1 MKKTIRKLIY
11 KLLDHPRLTLFTL
24 GLVTVIFGSF
34 LKDLH
39 LEFSIE
45 QLFTQDDP
53 RIERFLQ
60 FRDEFSGVDNIL
72 FLIYESNDPFS
83 KENLDKNRHL
93 LQLLETIDGVE
104 SVTSL
109 TNLEL
114 FTEGGDY

>member
-1 MKKTIRKLIY
+1 MKKTIQKAIY
-11 KLLDHPRLTLFTL
+11 KLLDHPRLTLFIL
-24 GLVTVIFGSF
+24 ALVTVIFGSF
-34 LKDLH
+34 LKDLR

-53 RIERFLQ
+53 RVERFLQ
-60 FRDEFSGVDNIL
+60 FRDEFSGVDNII

-83 KENLDKNRHL
+83 KENLDKNR
-93 LQLLETIDGVE
+93 QLIESLETIDGVE

-114 FTEGGDY
+114 FTKG